1 MDKDRSVLKTRIET
15 MKKTRP
21 TYTEEFRKGAVDL
34 LRTSAKPL
42 AQVARELG
50 ISTGSLRGWRDKMLT
65 ERKSHPAGENVD
77 ASEVNA
83 ENLWKENIELRR
95 EVEHLKRQ
103 REILKK
109 AASILAHDP
118 QLGMQ

>member
-1 MDKDRSVLKTRIET
+1 MDKDRSVLKTRIEI

-50 ISTGSLRGWRDKMLT
+50 VSTGSLRNWKTKMLKT
-65 ERKSHPAGENVD
+65 GDEASLPEASSEDLWEENVQ
-77 ASEVNA
+77 
-83 ENLWKENIELRR
+83 LRR
-95 EVEHLKRQ
+95 EVEYLKRQ

>member
-1 MDKDRSVLKTRIET
+1 

-21 TYTEEFRKGAVDL
+21 TYTKEFREGAVDL

-50 ISTGSLRGWRDKMLT
+50 ISTGSLRSWRDKMLN
-65 ERKSHPAGENVD
+65 ESKGHLAEKNADAPEGNV
-77 ASEVNA
+77 EH
-83 ENLWKENIELRR
+83 LWKENVELRR